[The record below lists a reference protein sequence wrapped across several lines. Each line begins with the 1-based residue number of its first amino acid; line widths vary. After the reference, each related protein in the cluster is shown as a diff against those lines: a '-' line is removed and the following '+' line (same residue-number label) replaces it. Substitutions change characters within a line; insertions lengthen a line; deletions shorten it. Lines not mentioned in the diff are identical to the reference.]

1 LTLSIYVLVAL
12 IYIVFV
18 TFNLRNTIVPCN
30 PVAQSASTRRAR
42 LHERGRN
49 AERQRSRAAVRDLT
63 DNWREDIAFEHEVR
77 SED

>member
-1 LTLSIYVLVAL
+1 
-12 IYIVFV
+12 
-18 TFNLRNTIVPCN
+18 VPCN